1 MDLGTKLTCSLW
13 IHGDEERSAM
23 MEGVLAQKI
32 MTLLEEMA
40 LLERDHPPEAEN
52 GETEFSK
59 SNQSPV
65 PASPGA

>member
-23 MEGVLAQKI
+23 IEGILAQKV
-32 MTLLEEMA
+32 TALLEEMA
-40 LLERDHPPEAEN
+40 LLERDHSHEAEN
-52 GETEFSK
+52 GETEFPE
-59 SNQSPV
+59 SNHSPV